1 MAARVEKESGME
13 NAEQPQIK
21 KRLGFKMI
29 LMAAAGALLVGGLL
43 MGAVIYFFGIPGVV
57 PKMKA
62 TPPPQYELLELG
74 ERVVNLA
81 DHGGMRYLRLRIV
94 LEFKKNEKLSAEIK
108 AKNAPVM
115 EDILHVL
122 RSKSVD
128 DIRPLDKEEKV
139 KQEIV
144 SKINTRLKNG
154 KVEKVYFSD
163 FLIQ

>member
-1 MAARVEKESGME
+1 MAARVEKERDIE
-13 NAEQPQIK
+13 NVEQPQKK
-21 KRLGFKMI
+21 KRSGFKMI
-29 LMAAAGALLVGGLL
+29 LMAAAGALFVGGLL
-43 MGAVIYFFGIPGVV
+43 MGVVIYFFGIPGVV
-57 PKMKA
+57 PKMKT

-94 LEFKKNEKLSAEIK
+94 LEFKKNEKLAAEIK
-108 AKNAPVM
+108 EKNAPVM

-139 KQEIV
+139 KQEIM

-154 KVEKVYFSD
+154 KVERVYFSD

>member
-1 MAARVEKESGME
+1 MAARIEKERDME
-13 NAEQPQIK
+13 NVEQPQKK
-21 KRLGFKMI
+21 KRSGIRMI
-29 LMAAAGALLVGGLL
+29 LMAAVGALLAGGLL
-43 MGAVIYFFGIPGVV
+43 MGLVIYFFGIPGVV
-57 PKMKA
+57 PKMKK
-62 TPPPQYELLELG
+62 TPPPQYELLDLG

-81 DHGGMRYLRLRIV
+81 DHGGMRYLKLRIV

-115 EDILHVL
+115 EDIIHVL

-128 DIRPLDKEEKV
+128 DIRPIAKEEKV